1 MSRISSGSRLDR
13 GRSRY
18 RPGSMPSSE
27 LSPQNYYANG
37 RAADDNARTYR
48 SGRDDGALVLRNVV
62 DDQYNRPY
70 TNPNII
76 DRQSQAHV
84 RLDATEVP
92 RSYRPSHSYTSG
104 GSDSSISPSE
114 SVSNISSRSSQY
126 STSSARRRR
135 DDPQQLYDYV
145 AVHLRYGEND
155 GAVWHRE
162 TNSYVTVIRP
172 RDGC

>member
-1 MSRISSGSRLDR
+1 
-13 GRSRY
+13 
-18 RPGSMPSSE
+18 MPSSE
-27 LSPQNYYANG
+27 LSSQNYYADG

-48 SGRDDGALVLRNVV
+48 SSRDDGALVLRNVV
-62 DDQYNRPY
+62 EDQYNRPY
-70 TNPNII
+70 TNAQII
-76 DRQSQAHV
+76 DRQSQAPG
-84 RLDATEVP
+84 RSDTTEVP
-92 RSYRPSHSYTSG
+92 RSYRSSRSHTSG

-162 TNSYVTVIRP
+162 TNSYVTIIRP

>member
-1 MSRISSGSRLDR
+1 
-13 GRSRY
+13 
-18 RPGSMPSSE
+18 MPSSE
-27 LSPQNYYANG
+27 LSPQNYYAAG
-37 RAADDNARTYR
+37 RAADDDARIYR
-48 SGRDDGALVLRNVV
+48 SGRDDGALVLRNVME
-62 DDQYNRPY
+62 DQYNRPY

-76 DRQSQAHV
+76 DRQSQAPG

-92 RSYRPSHSYTSG
+92 QSYRSSRSYTSD

-114 SVSNISSRSSQY
+114 SVSNVSSRSSQC
-126 STSSARRRR
+126 STSCARRRR

>member
-1 MSRISSGSRLDR
+1 
-13 GRSRY
+13 
-18 RPGSMPSSE
+18 MPSSE
-27 LSPQNYYANG
+27 LSPQNYYADG

-48 SGRDDGALVLRNVV
+48 SGRDDGELVLRNVV

-76 DRQSQAHV
+76 DRQS
-84 RLDATEVP
+84 RGPGRSDATEVP
-92 RSYRPSHSYTSG
+92 RSYQSSRSFVSER
-104 GSDSSISPSE
+104 SDSSISPSE

-126 STSSARRRR
+126 STSTTRRRR

-155 GAVWHRE
+155 GAVWHRA